1 MISPFDINSSMR
13 MFNDSTSGMMMSKL
27 DKVIDRSENKL
38 KTRQS
43 ILSTRRSVGDIR
55 QIKNSTDAGL
65 FKIDK

>member
-27 DKVIDRSENKL
+27 DKVIDRPENKL

>member
-13 MFNDSTSGMMMSKL
+13 MFNDSTSGLMMSKL